1 MNEREILIKL
11 ITTGHINMPERH
23 QLPGGKAKAS
33 ILIEIIVEQLNIH
46 DNYPSGLK
54 LSDDFSGALIIKKTE
69 NQFIVYLKAEISLYR
84 FGLVKEENYS
94 DKLKAAEAYLK
105 LSYPE
110 YQIDGVPIDWTIP
123 LNRGFSN

>member
-33 ILIEIIVEQLNIH
+33 ILIDIIVEQLNIH
-46 DNYPSGLK
+46 DNYPSGIK

-69 NQFIVYLKAEISLYR
+69 NQFIVYLKAEISLYC
-84 FGLVKEENYS
+84 FGLVKEENYT
-94 DKLKAAEAYLK
+94 DKLKAAE
-105 LSYPE
+105 
-110 YQIDGVPIDWTIP
+110 T
-123 LNRGFSN
+123 